1 MHINAHTLSPAFF
14 EKGSK
19 FRNGRETAQNTS
31 WLEIIIKHDKNR
43 PEIQEKKTLTD
54 RSLSYEKC
62 ISSSH
67 EHTDQGDLN

>member
-31 WLEIIIKHDKNR
+31 
-43 PEIQEKKTLTD
+43 
-54 RSLSYEKC
+54 
-62 ISSSH
+62 
-67 EHTDQGDLN
+67 